1 MADQE
6 KHGNRPQVTIDG
18 TLLRHDVEV
27 QLERVVVDTSLHA
40 PDLVEVRLR
49 DQGRDVLTRSGVK
62 IGSKLSVEGSR
73 SGEGRLDPLATVEV
87 TTLEHDF
94 GPEFAM
100 IIVLLV
106 LPIVYINVRRHRE
119 AVGH

>member
-18 TLLRHDVEV
+18 TPLRHDVEV

-49 DQGRDVLTRSGVK
+49 DQGRDVLDPQR
-62 IGSKLSVEGSR
+62 
-73 SGEGRLDPLATVEV
+73 GEDRQQ
-87 TTLEHDF
+87 
-94 GPEFAM
+94 
-100 IIVLLV
+100 
-106 LPIVYINVRRHRE
+106 
-119 AVGH
+119 AVGRGQPLR